1 MRDNKVVSIPGAQR
15 QFDHRNSVNK
25 KKKDRNSVNKSKAK
39 KKMIIPAVDD
49 LCLLLFH
56 I

>member
-1 MRDNKVVSIPGAQR
+1 MKDNKVVSIPGAQR

-25 KKKDRNSVNKSKAK
+25 SKAK
-39 KKMIIPAVDD
+39 KKMIILAIDD
-49 LCLLLFH
+49 LCLLLFC